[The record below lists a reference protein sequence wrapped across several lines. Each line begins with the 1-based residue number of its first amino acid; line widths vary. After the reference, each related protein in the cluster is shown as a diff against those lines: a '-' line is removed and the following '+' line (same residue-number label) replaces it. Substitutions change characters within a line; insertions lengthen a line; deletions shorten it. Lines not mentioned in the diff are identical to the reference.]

1 MAVESKVKS
10 LKGVVPAVFTSKE
23 DAEAALLE
31 LKEIGLRHDDFGV
44 MVPDPE
50 HVHLL
55 DNVDRE
61 VWGSLSTGMV
71 AGMPIG
77 ALAGMAL
84 TALIIPGLGIL
95 GVGGALLV
103 GGAGGAL
110 WGAYLGSVSG
120 LAAEITHV
128 ENIEHKY
135 EIPLQPNEI
144 LVVVVAHDQA
154 ERVCEIVQRHGARCM
169 WDANTLVS

>member
-1 MAVESKVKS
+1 MAVESTVKS
-10 LKGVVPAVFTSKE
+10 LNGVVPAVFPSKE

-31 LKEIGLRHDDFGV
+31 LQKIGLRHDDLGV

-50 HVHLL
+50 HVHLI
-55 DNVDRE
+55 DNSDRE
-61 VWGSLSTGMV
+61 VWGSLSTGMI

-128 ENIEHKY
+128 EDTEHKY

-144 LVVVVAHDQA
+144 LVVVVAHNQVD
-154 ERVCEIVQRHGARCM
+154 RVCEIVQRHGARCV
-169 WDANTLVS
+169 WNVSTRDS